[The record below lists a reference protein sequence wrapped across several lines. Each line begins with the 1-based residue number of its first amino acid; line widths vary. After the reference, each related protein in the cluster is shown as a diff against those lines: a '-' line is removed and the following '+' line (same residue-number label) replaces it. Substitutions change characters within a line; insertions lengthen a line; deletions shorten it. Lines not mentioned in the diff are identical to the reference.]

1 MKIIKS
7 VLLKKIKRTR
17 LLQSANQKNSVRD
30 FWIERVETCFVLL
43 SSDYFTCVFISRI

>member
-17 LLQSANQKNSVRD
+17 LLQSANQKNSVRI
-30 FWIERVETCFVLL
+30 FWIERVETYFVFL
-43 SSDYFTCVFISRI
+43 SSDFLIFKTKIDV